1 MENANIKYI
10 HCGELEIAASC
21 ETDGSKETTI
31 YYPSSFLIYVHQ
43 GQQHIKLDQELI
55 SIPKGKF
62 ALVRKYTEATYFKSY
77 SKEEGAAKIYFFAL
91 TNEFIRKIISQIQ
104 IPNELPAV
112 GERIVIME
120 PSAMLT
126 GLMQSIIAY
135 VDKGD
140 DLDAELV
147 ELKTKEALLAI
158 IKSDAKLAAVFRE
171 YSLAERADIVQFMN
185 YNYLE
190 NKPLETLAV
199 QTGRSLSTFTREF
212 KMIFNETPHKWIMK
226 KRLAYAKKRLLQ
238 GDNKASEIYLEAGFE
253 DLAHFSRAFKKQFG
267 LPPSRIQ
274 ALA

>member
-21 ETDGSKETTI
+21 ETDASKETTI

-91 TNEFIRKIISQIQ
+91 TNDFIRKIISQIQ
-104 IPNELPAV
+104 IPADLPAV
-112 GERIVIME
+112 SERVVTME
-120 PSAMLT
+120 PNALLT

-135 VDKGD
+135 VDKGE
-140 DLDAELV
+140 DLDPDLV
-147 ELKTKEALLAI
+147 ELKTKEALMAI
-158 IKSDAKLAAVFRE
+158 IKSDANLAAVFRE
-171 YSLAERADIVQFMN
+171 YSLVERADMVQFMN
-185 YNYLE
+185 YNYLV
-190 NKPLETLAV
+190 NTPLEQLAR
-199 QTGRSLSTFTREF
+199 QTGRSLSTFNREF
-212 KMIFNETPHKWIMK
+212 KIIFNETPHKWIMK
-226 KRLAYAKKRLLQ
+226 KRLTYAKKRLLQ
-238 GDNKASEIYLEAGFE
+238 GENKASEIYLEAGFE